1 MEVVSAAEASTEVVS
16 AVVDSGST
24 ADSDAASDM
33 GAASDMDAASDF
45 MVAIPTFM
53 AGMGTAAVRTT
64 TARTD
69 AIEQHG
75 MLLHWLAVAVYS
87 GGVAHD
93 SRTGHLAGKPGMARL
108 MAARNSQV
116 TGNKTGAPAS
126 LVFNGQMFAQYA
138 EERKQWHNAAAVMEK
153 PTLPAGSNKRD

>member
-93 SRTGHLAGKPGMARL
+93 SRRGHLAGKPGMARL
-108 MAARNSQV
+108 MTARNSQV

-126 LVFNGQMFAQYA
+126 LVCSKG
-138 EERKQWHNAAAVMEK
+138 RKHHD
-153 PTLPAGSNKRD
+153 R

>member
-45 MVAIPTFM
+45 TVAIPTFM
-53 AGMGTAAVRTT
+53 AGMAAVRIT
-64 TARTD
+64 TAPTN

-75 MLLHWLAVAVYS
+75 ALFQWPAVAA
-87 GGVAHD
+87 AHI
-93 SRTGHLAGKPGMARL
+93 RTEPH
-108 MAARNSQV
+108 
-116 TGNKTGAPAS
+116 
-126 LVFNGQMFAQYA
+126 
-138 EERKQWHNAAAVMEK
+138 AVV
-153 PTLPAGSNKRD
+153 SS

>member
-87 GGVAHD
+87 GGVAHGP
-93 SRTGHLAGKPGMARL
+93 SGRKARHGS
-108 MAARNSQV
+108 ADGRE
-116 TGNKTGAPAS
+116 KFAS
-126 LVFNGQMFAQYA
+126 HR
-138 EERKQWHNAAAVMEK
+138 E
-153 PTLPAGSNKRD
+153 

>member
-53 AGMGTAAVRTT
+53 AGMGMAAVRIT
-64 TARTD
+64 TAPTN

-75 MLLHWLAVAVYS
+75 ALLQWRAVAA
-87 GGVAHD
+87 AHIRMEPHAVV
-93 SRTGHLAGKPGMARL
+93 S
-108 MAARNSQV
+108 
-116 TGNKTGAPAS
+116 S
-126 LVFNGQMFAQYA
+126 LQPDRPKHPPEYMK
-138 EERKQWHNAAAVMEK
+138 E
-153 PTLPAGSNKRD
+153 

>member
-1 MEVVSAAEASTEVVS
+1 M
-16 AVVDSGST
+16 DL
-24 ADSDAASDM
+24 
-33 GAASDMDAASDF
+33 ASDMDAASDF

-108 MAARNSQV
+108 MTARNSQV

-126 LVFNGQMFAQYA
+126 LVCSKG
-138 EERKQWHNAAAVMEK
+138 RKHHD
-153 PTLPAGSNKRD
+153 R